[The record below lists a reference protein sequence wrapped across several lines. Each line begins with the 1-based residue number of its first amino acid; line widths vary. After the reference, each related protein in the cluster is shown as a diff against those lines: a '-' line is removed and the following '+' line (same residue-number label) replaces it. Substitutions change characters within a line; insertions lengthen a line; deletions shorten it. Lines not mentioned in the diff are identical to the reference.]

1 MPNQKR
7 MFIRFALYM
16 ALDVTLFFLVYQM
29 MSPRIENIWI
39 YIIFLVVTLL
49 LIYALYLEYQKQL
62 LDLIQPQRLLKERE
76 YQIHILKNELI
87 QKDKQI
93 HLITSFTGQGML
105 LLNDKKEILFMN
117 AVFKKILQ
125 VTDSDSKN
133 YAIWIRN
140 QQVKDQIEE
149 TFKTKEKSILNH
161 ILYNKNIQ
169 VSAIPT
175 TDHQQIYVLVVLD
188 DLTEKIQLQNIKRDF
203 FSYAGH
209 ELKTPITILKGY
221 AELIKEQVITG
232 NETKE
237 VSAKMVDLADDM
249 SSFVDDMLM
258 LSRLETFTETPLES
272 ISFKEVILDTIQTL
286 EEPIKKKDIKVYLDL
301 EDASIEADK
310 RDIEKLF
317 KNIIENAIKYN
328 KEQGSIWIQL
338 KKKMNQTEIIIK
350 DSGLGIPKDEMDRIF
365 ERFYRVNQFRRI
377 PGTGLGLSIVK
388 HIVNKYHGN
397 ISVESVENEF
407 TKFIILL

>member
-1 MPNQKR
+1 
-7 MFIRFALYM
+7 
-16 ALDVTLFFLVYQM
+16 
-29 MSPRIENIWI
+29 
-39 YIIFLVVTLL
+39 
-49 LIYALYLEYQKQL
+49 
-62 LDLIQPQRLLKERE
+62 
-76 YQIHILKNELI
+76 
-87 QKDKQI
+87 
-93 HLITSFTGQGML
+93 
-105 LLNDKKEILFMN
+105 EILFMN

-149 TFKTKEKSILNH
+149 TFKTKEKSVLNH

-272 ISFKEVILDTIQTL
+272 ISFKEVIIDTIQTL
-286 EEPIKKKDIKVYLDL
+286 EEPIKK
-301 EDASIEADK
+301 
-310 RDIEKLF
+310 
-317 KNIIENAIKYN
+317 
-328 KEQGSIWIQL
+328 
-338 KKKMNQTEIIIK
+338 
-350 DSGLGIPKDEMDRIF
+350 
-365 ERFYRVNQFRRI
+365 
-377 PGTGLGLSIVK
+377 
-388 HIVNKYHGN
+388 
-397 ISVESVENEF
+397 
-407 TKFIILL
+407 